1 MRPWFIAQETY
12 EDEDVIND
20 SPQIPNISK
29 LDADIEGGRARG
41 VKLGEIAG
49 TANEEDESYIRP
61 TDGAEVSSE
70 QALKQL
76 QKEAGSIRQKGS
88 S

>member
-1 MRPWFIAQETY
+1 MA
-12 EDEDVIND
+12 DD
-20 SPQIPNISK
+20 SPRIPNISR
-29 LDADIEGGRARG
+29 LDADIEVGRARG

-49 TANEEDESYIRP
+49 TANENDEAFIRP
-61 TDGAEVSSE
+61 SDGTEISSE